1 MSDESDEP
9 NVGVMPAFP
18 SHVANTSGM
27 TVWGPDGAEIAP
39 GNETYYVGLSIRDYF
54 AAASKFREDHEVD
67 PDLGGQLIGRKCPP
81 YKADARAYF
90 AWWAEVNATLRYI
103 DADAMLKARG
113 AK

>member
-1 MSDESDEP
+1 MSDESDKP

-18 SHVANTSGM
+18 SHFINTSVRPLLGL
-27 TVWGPDGAEIAP
+27 DGAEIEP
-39 GNETYYVGLSIRDYF
+39 GDEVYYAGISVRDYF

-67 PDLGGQLIGRKCPP
+67 PDLGEKLIGRKCPP

-90 AWWAEVNATLRYI
+90 AWWAEVNGTLRYI